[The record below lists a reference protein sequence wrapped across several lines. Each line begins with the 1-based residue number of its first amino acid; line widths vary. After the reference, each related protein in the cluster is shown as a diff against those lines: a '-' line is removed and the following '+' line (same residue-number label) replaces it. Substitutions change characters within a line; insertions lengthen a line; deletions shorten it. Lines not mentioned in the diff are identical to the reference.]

1 MLFNSKQFF
10 SKLLYIVR
18 YRFNINIKSI
28 EFIMIVF
35 IARLQVGEGA
45 VITILKK
52 MHLTP
57 E

>member
-52 MHLTP
+52 CI
-57 E
+57 